1 MSIQQAVKAILD
13 LSDEDKAKLLEALSS
28 LDNQESEPASI
39 ESPQNLSPAKAN
51 KRRTKRAS
59 KSSKNKF
66 EDSKFF
72 TACQED
78 KKIDELFWKGR
89 EPSNRRK
96 AARQVL
102 VDVECSICKKK
113 CKAEKSEVFFMSRDE
128 YSYTCPK
135 CVGGGRR

>member
-13 LSDEDKAKLLEALSS
+13 LSEEDKAKLLAALSS
-28 LDNQESEPASI
+28 LDNQESVVEEI
-39 ESPQNLSPAKAN
+39 PQNVSAAKTN
-51 KRRTKRAS
+51 KRSSKRA
-59 KSSKNKF
+59 KKTSKNKF

-78 KKIDELFWKGR
+78 KKLDELFWKGR
-89 EPSNRRK
+89 EPSNRRR

-113 CKAEKSEVFFMSRDE
+113 CKVDKSEVFFMSRDE

>member
-13 LSDEDKAKLLEALSS
+13 LSEEDKAKLLAALSS
-28 LDNQESEPASI
+28 LDNQESVVEEI
-39 ESPQNLSPAKAN
+39 PQNVSAAKTN
-51 KRRTKRAS
+51 KRSKRS
-59 KSSKNKF
+59 KKTSKNKF

-78 KKIDELFWKGR
+78 KKLDELFWKGR
-89 EPSNRRK
+89 EPSNRRR

-113 CKAEKSEVFFMSRDE
+113 CKADKSEVFFMSRDE